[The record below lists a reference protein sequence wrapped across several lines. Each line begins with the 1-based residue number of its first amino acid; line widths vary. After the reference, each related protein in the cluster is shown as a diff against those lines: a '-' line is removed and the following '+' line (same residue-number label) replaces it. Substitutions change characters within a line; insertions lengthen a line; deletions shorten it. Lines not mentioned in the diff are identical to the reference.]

1 MAKSPPPIV
10 YILLGLLL
18 IGGGYQLLRS
28 GRLPFRIPQVDR
40 STFSAGDP
48 SRQQEILSSQGET
61 VLFPTVAGDAK
72 QAAAALIQ
80 AGNRAAAL
88 TVLEGIILSEPND
101 PESRIYFHNLRAQQ
115 QGNPYT
121 LAVVVPVSSNPDRAQ
136 ETLRGVAM
144 AQQHANRLQ
153 IAIVDDGDDP
163 EQAAAVATTIVNQ
176 PEILGVIGHNSSGAS
191 LAAAPIY
198 LDAGLIMISSTST
211 STALSPLGEAIF
223 RVVPTDQVAG
233 TQLARYILN
242 TLQRKRVAI
251 FYAPDSNYS
260 TSLRT
265 AFATTLAT
273 EGGEVITE
281 VDLEAADFSAGDAL
295 QQARDQGAEVVFL
308 APHGATAAQA
318 HEVARANAA
327 SSSPLPMVG
336 GDVLF
341 SFTTLQQGAVV
352 EDLVVAIPWHPLVPA
367 YQNFANRAA
376 QEWGGQVSWRTALA
390 YDATQVLLSGLTTNP
405 DPTRQ
410 QLLEFLNQGFTPLQG
425 ASGTVRFLPSGD
437 RDGANVL
444 VQVQPGSL
452 SGTGYDFVPLP

>member
-1 MAKSPPPIV
+1 MAKSPPPII

-18 IGGGYQLLRS
+18 IGGGYQLFRS
-28 GRLPFRIPQVDR
+28 GRLPFSFPQA
-40 STFSAGDP
+40 SQSPFFSGEPDAE
-48 SRQQEILSSQGET
+48 QEILSSRGET
-61 VLFPTVAGDAK
+61 VLFPTIAGDAK
-72 QAAAALIQ
+72 QAAAGLIQ
-80 AGNRAAAL
+80 AGKQAAAL
-88 TVLEGIILSEPND
+88 TVLEGIVLTEPND
-101 PESRIYFHNLRAQQ
+101 PESRIYLQNLLAQE

-121 LAVVVPVSSNPDRAQ
+121 LAVVVPISSNPDRAQ

-144 AQQHANRLQ
+144 AQQQANQLQ
-153 IAIVDDGDDP
+153 IAIFDDGDDP
-163 EQAAAVATTIVNQ
+163 EQAAAVATTIVSQ

-198 LDAGLIMISSTST
+198 LGAGVAMISSTST
-211 STALSPLGEAIF
+211 STALSPLGDAIF

-251 FYAPDSNYS
+251 FYAPASNYS
-260 TSLRT
+260 SSLRT

-281 VDLEAADFSAGDAL
+281 VDLEAADFSASNAL
-295 QQARDQGAEVVFL
+295 QRARDQGSEVLFL
-308 APHGATAAQA
+308 APHGATVTQA
-318 HEVARANAA
+318 HEVAQANAA
-327 SSSPLPMVG
+327 AASPLPMVG

-341 SFTTLQQGAVV
+341 SFTTLQQGAAV

-367 YQNFANRAA
+367 YRDFANRAA

-390 YDATQVLLSGLTTNP
+390 YDATQVLLSGLRTSP
-405 DPTRQ
+405 DPSRQ